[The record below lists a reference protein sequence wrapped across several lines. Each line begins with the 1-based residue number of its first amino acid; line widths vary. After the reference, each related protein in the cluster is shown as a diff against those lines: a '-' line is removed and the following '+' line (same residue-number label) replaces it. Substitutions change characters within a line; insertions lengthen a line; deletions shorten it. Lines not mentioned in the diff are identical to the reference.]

1 MPDRGGI
8 TESGRPWADLQK
20 RIERSDAAGAAE
32 ALADFSLED
41 QKLVMSHLPTEEQA
55 LLMEIFS
62 CR

>member
-8 TESGRPWADLQK
+8 TESGRPWADLQE
-20 RIERSDAAGAAE
+20 RIEGSDAAGAAK

-41 QKLVMSHLPTEEQA
+41 QKLVMSHLPTEEQV